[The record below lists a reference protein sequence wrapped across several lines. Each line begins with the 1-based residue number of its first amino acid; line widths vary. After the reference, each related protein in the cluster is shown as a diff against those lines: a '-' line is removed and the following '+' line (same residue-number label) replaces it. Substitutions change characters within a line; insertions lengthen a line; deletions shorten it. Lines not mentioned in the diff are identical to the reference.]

1 MSSTT
6 SSLAFNFDSNP
17 DPAAN
22 ATANR
27 NRKKTLFG
35 RFYSRSNSQNELV
48 LSPTHLDSEQGKPIG
63 RKVSQSINHFFSASL
78 GVTGVVKVFYCHPAS
93 IQCLKITEKK
103 FHSTWRVK
111 LRLHFEWTKV
121 D

>member
-1 MSSTT
+1 MSSSMSSTT

-93 IQCLKITEKK
+93 TQCLKITEKS
-103 FHSTWRVK
+103 FIQHG
-111 LRLHFEWTKV
+111 E
-121 D
+121 